1 MATELLSVSELRA
14 QVLKLIQQLERV
26 PERYIITRDGRPA
39 AVLLGYEEFKN
50 LMATLE
56 VVLDREMVEGIE
68 EGLRDKKAGR
78 VKTFE
83 EVFGEPL

>member
-1 MATELLSVSELRA
+1 MATELLSVSELRS

-26 PERYIITRDGRPA
+26 PERYIITREGKPA
-39 AVLLGYEEFKN
+39 AVLLGYEEFRN

-56 VVLDREMVEGIE
+56 IVLDREMVQGIE

-83 EVFGEPL
+83 EVFEEPL

>member
-1 MATELLSVSELRA
+1 MATELLSVSELRS
-14 QVLKLIQQLERV
+14 QVLKVVQHLERV
-26 PERYIITRDGRPA
+26 PERYIITREGKPA
-39 AVLLGYEEFKN
+39 AVLLSYEEFKN

-56 VVLDREMVEGIE
+56 VVLDPEMVKGIE

-83 EVFGEPL
+83 EIFGEPL

>member
-1 MATELLSVSELRA
+1 MATELLSVSELRS

-26 PERYIITRDGRPA
+26 PERYIITRDGKPA

-68 EGLRDKKAGR
+68 EGLRDKKAR
-78 VKTFE
+78 RIKTFE

>member
-14 QVLKLIQQLERV
+14 NLLKLIQHLEQV
-26 PERYIITRDGRPA
+26 PERYIITREGKPA
-39 AVLLGYEEFKN
+39 AVLLGYEEFRN

-56 VVLDREMVEGIE
+56 VVLDPEMIEGIE

-78 VKTFE
+78 IKSFE
-83 EVFGEPL
+83 EIFGEAL